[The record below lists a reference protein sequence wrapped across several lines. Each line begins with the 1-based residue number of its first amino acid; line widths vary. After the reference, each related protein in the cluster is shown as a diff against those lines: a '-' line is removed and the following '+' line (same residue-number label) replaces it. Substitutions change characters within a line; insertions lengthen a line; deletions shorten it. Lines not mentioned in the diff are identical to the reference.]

1 MNVNFELYKVFYEV
15 ANEKSI
21 SKGAEKLL
29 ISQPAV
35 TQSIKTLEA
44 ELGGQLFIRTPKGV
58 VLTNEGQILYNYISE
73 GMRYFVNGTNKF
85 TSLKELNSGSICI
98 GATTIISEQC
108 LMPIL
113 KEFHD
118 TYPYINI
125 NIVNDL
131 TDNLIKKLRNGDID
145 ILIMSMNNEDSI
157 KDLDITTITKL
168 NDIFVSNINYKDKQI
183 TDILNEDLLLQKH
196 PSVTRTNFNNY
207 LKSKDLSCTPKME
220 VVSHSLLTSLVEN
233 GFGIGLLTKE
243 FITSKLNN
251 TLFEV
256 KTDISIPSRNLVY
269 ATKSNS
275 VPSFTTSKFIEL
287 INKANSSANCIDN

>member
-1 MNVNFELYKVFYEV
+1 MNINFELYKVFYEV

-58 VLTNEGQILYNYISE
+58 ILTNEGQILYNYISE
-73 GMRYFVNGTNKF
+73 GMRYFINGSNKF
-85 TSLKELNSGSICI
+85 TSLKELNSGSINI
-98 GATTIISEQC
+98 GATTIISEEY
-108 LMPIL
+108 LMPSL
-113 KEFHD
+113 KEFKD
-118 TYPYINI
+118 TYPKINI
-125 NIVNDL
+125 NIINDL

-145 ILIMSMNNEDSI
+145 ILIMAINKEDNT
-157 KDLDITTITKL
+157 KDLDITPIIEL
-168 NDIFVSNINYKDKQI
+168 HDIFVGNKKYRDKQLS
-183 TDILNEDLLLQKH
+183 TDELLKQDLLLQKY

-207 LKSKDLSCTPKME
+207 LKSKELTCTPKME

-243 FITSKLNN
+243 YISNKLNN
-251 TLFEV
+251 SLFEIQ
-256 KTDISIPSRNLVY
+256 TDIQIPTRQLVY

-275 VPSFTTSKFIEL
+275 LPSFTTTKFIEIL
-287 INKANSSANCIDN
+287 KYHK

>member
-1 MNVNFELYKVFYEV
+1 MNINFELYKVFYEV
-15 ANEKSI
+15 ANERSI

-58 VLTNEGQILYNYISE
+58 VLTEEGQVLYNYISE
-73 GMRYFVNGTNKF
+73 GMRYFINGSNKF
-85 TSLKELNSGSICI
+85 TSLKELNSGNINI
-98 GATTIISEQC
+98 GATTIISEQY
-108 LMPIL
+108 LMPYL
-113 KEFHD
+113 KEFNNL
-118 TYPYINI
+118 YPNISI

-145 ILIMSMNNEDSI
+145 ILIMSINNEDNI
-157 KDLDITTITKL
+157 KDLDITPITNL
-168 NDIFVSNINYKDKQI
+168 HDIFVGNIKYKDKQI
-183 TDILNEDLLLQKH
+183 KNILNEDLLLQKY
-196 PSVTRTNFNNY
+196 PSVTRSNFNNY
-207 LKSKDLSCTPKME
+207 LKSQEISCIPKME

-243 FITSKLNN
+243 FISSKLNN
-251 TLFEV
+251 TLFEI
-256 KTDISIPSRNLVY
+256 KTNIKIPTRKLVY

-275 VPSFTTSKFIEL
+275 VPSFTTTKFIEL
-287 INKANSSANCIDN
+287 LKKDLTK

>member
-1 MNVNFELYKVFYEV
+1 MNINFELYKVFYEV

-58 VLTNEGQILYNYISE
+58 ILTEEGQVLYNYISE
-73 GMRYFVNGTNKF
+73 GMRYFINGSNKF
-85 TSLKELNSGSICI
+85 TSLKELDSGNVNI
-98 GATTIISEQC
+98 GATTIISEQY
-108 LMPIL
+108 LMPYL
-113 KEFHD
+113 KEFHNI
-118 TYPYINI
+118 YPNINI
-125 NIVNDL
+125 NIINDL

-145 ILIMSMNNEDSI
+145 ILIMSINNEDNI
-157 KDLDITTITKL
+157 KDLDITPITNL
-168 NDIFVSNINYKDKQI
+168 HDIFVGNIKYKDKQI
-183 TDILNEDLLLQKH
+183 KNILNEDLLLQKY
-196 PSVTRTNFNNY
+196 PSVTRSNFNNY
-207 LKSKDLSCTPKME
+207 LKFQELSCIPKME

-243 FITSKLNN
+243 FISSKLNN
-251 TLFEV
+251 TLFEI
-256 KTDISIPSRNLVY
+256 KTDIKIPTRKLVY

-275 VPSFTTSKFIEL
+275 VPSFTTTKFIEL
-287 INKANSSANCIDN
+287 LK

>member
-1 MNVNFELYKVFYEV
+1 MNINFELYKVFYEV

-73 GMRYFVNGTNKF
+73 GMRYFINGTNKF
-85 TSLKELNSGSICI
+85 TSLKELNSGTISI
-98 GATTIISEQC
+98 GATTIISEEY

-113 KEFHD
+113 KEFHNL
-118 TYPYINI
+118 YPSINI

-145 ILIMSMNNEDSI
+145 ILIMSTNNEDSI
-157 KDLDITTITKL
+157 KDLDITHITNL
-168 NDIFVSNINYKDKQI
+168 HDIFVGNINYKDKQI
-183 TDILNEDLLLQKH
+183 NNILNEDILLQKY
-196 PSVTRTNFNNY
+196 PSVTRTNFNSY
-207 LKSKDLSCTPKME
+207 LKSKDLSCIPKME

-243 FITSKLNN
+243 FISTKLNDK
-251 TLFEV
+251 LFEI
-256 KTDISIPSRNLVY
+256 KTNINIPSRNLVY
-269 ATKSNS
+269 ATKLNS
-275 VPSFTTSKFIEL
+275 VPSFTTTRFIEL
-287 INKANSSANCIDN
+287 LKG

>member
-1 MNVNFELYKVFYEV
+1 MNINFELYKVFYEV

-58 VLTNEGQILYNYISE
+58 ILTEEGQVLYNYISE
-73 GMRYFVNGTNKF
+73 GMRYFINGSNKF
-85 TSLKELNSGSICI
+85 TSLKELNSGNINI
-98 GATTIISEQC
+98 GATTIISEQY
-108 LMPIL
+108 LMPYL
-113 KEFHD
+113 KEFHNI
-118 TYPYINI
+118 YQNINI
-125 NIVNDL
+125 NIINDL

-145 ILIMSMNNEDSI
+145 ILIMSINNEDNI
-157 KDLDITTITKL
+157 KDLDITPITNL
-168 NDIFVSNINYKDKQI
+168 HDIFVGNIKYKDKQI
-183 TDILNEDLLLQKH
+183 KNILNEDLLLQKY
-196 PSVTRTNFNNY
+196 PSVTRSNFNNY
-207 LKSKDLSCTPKME
+207 LKSQELSCIPKME

-243 FITSKLNN
+243 FISSKLNN
-251 TLFEV
+251 TLFEI
-256 KTDISIPSRNLVY
+256 KTNIKIPTRKLVY

-275 VPSFTTSKFIEL
+275 VPSFTTTKFIEL
-287 INKANSSANCIDN
+287 LKKDLTK

>member
-1 MNVNFELYKVFYEV
+1 MNINFELYKVFYEV

-58 VLTNEGQILYNYISE
+58 VLTEEGQVLYNYISE
-73 GMRYFVNGTNKF
+73 GMRFFINGTNKF
-85 TSLKELNSGSICI
+85 TSLKELDSGNINI
-98 GATTIISEQC
+98 GATTIISEQY
-108 LMPIL
+108 LMPYL
-113 KEFHD
+113 KKFHEL
-118 TYPYINI
+118 YPSINI

-145 ILIMSMNNEDSI
+145 ILIMSMNNEYNI
-157 KDLDITTITKL
+157 KDLDTTTITTL
-168 NDIFVSNINYKDKQI
+168 HDIFVGNINYKDKQI
-183 TDILNEDLLLQKH
+183 SNILNENLLLQKY
-196 PSVTRTNFNNY
+196 PSVTRSNFNNY
-207 LKSKDLSCTPKME
+207 LKSQDLSCTPKME

-233 GFGIGLLTKE
+233 GFGVGLLTKE
-243 FITSKLNN
+243 FISNKLNN
-251 TLFEV
+251 TLFEI
-256 KTDISIPSRNLVY
+256 KTDIVVPTRSLVY

-275 VPSFTTSKFIEL
+275 IPSFTTTKFIEL
-287 INKANSSANCIDN
+287 LNSKHI

>member
-1 MNVNFELYKVFYEV
+1 MNINFELYKVFYEV

-58 VLTNEGQILYNYISE
+58 VLTEEGQILYNYISE
-73 GMRYFVNGTNKF
+73 GMKYFINGTNKF
-85 TSLKELNSGSICI
+85 TSLKELNVGSISI
-98 GATTIISEQC
+98 GATTIISEQY
-108 LMPIL
+108 LIPYL
-113 KEFHD
+113 KEFNKL
-118 TYPYINI
+118 YPNISI

-145 ILIMSMNNEDSI
+145 VLIMSMNNEDTT
-157 KDLDITTITKL
+157 KDLDINLITEL
-168 NDIFVSNINYKDKQI
+168 HDIFVGNIKYKEKQI
-183 TDILNEDLLLQKH
+183 TNILNEDLLLQKY

-207 LKSKDLSCTPKME
+207 LKSQELSCIPKME

-243 FITSKLNN
+243 FISSKLNN
-251 TLFEV
+251 TLFEI
-256 KTDISIPSRNLVY
+256 KTDIKIPTRKLVY

-275 VPSFTTSKFIEL
+275 VPSFTTTKFIEL
-287 INKANSSANCIDN
+287 LK